1 MATCTGEREIGAV
14 SRRVAM
20 YGTGPK
26 AFQLLQIDYKQ
37 LTFKTPFLLEF
48 PLSQPHMYKNTGIII
63 FTQHSNLWSRNLPNA
78 LQKGLLR
85 GLTTLFHLA
94 NLQSSHPHEMEA
106 CAVIKVPKRINK
118 DRARS

>member
-1 MATCTGEREIGAV
+1 MATCTGAQEIGAV
-14 SRRVAM
+14 SSRVAM

-26 AFQLLQIDYKQ
+26 AFQLAQVYYKH

-48 PLSQPHMYKNTGIII
+48 PLLQPHMYKNTGIII
-63 FTQHSNLWSRNLPNA
+63 FTQHSNLWSRNLPNVR
-78 LQKGLLR
+78 QKGLLR

>member
-1 MATCTGEREIGAV
+1 MATCTGEQEIGAV

-26 AFQLLQIDYKQ
+26 AFQLLQVDYKH

-48 PLSQPHMYKNTGIII
+48 PGILI
-63 FTQHSNLWSRNLPNA
+63 FTQHSNLWSRNLPNV

-94 NLQSSHPHEMEA
+94 NLQSRHPHEMEA

-118 DRARS
+118 DRI

>member
-1 MATCTGEREIGAV
+1 MATCTGEQEIGGAV
-14 SRRVAM
+14 SGRVGI

-26 AFQLLQIDYKQ
+26 AFQLLQVDYKH

-48 PLSQPHMYKNTGIII
+48 PLLQPHMYKNTGILI
-63 FTQHSNLWSRNLPNA
+63 FIQHSNLWLRNLPNVP
-78 LQKGLLR
+78 QKGLLR
-85 GLTTLFHLA
+85 GLTTLFRLA

-118 DRARS
+118 DRI